1 MDIDRENNNINP
13 KLLNTG
19 DTLLNGI
26 LFIVIFIL
34 IIISVV
40 LFIGYKNRTKLI
52 KSVKMMVGMN
62 PAGMVA
68 NIIKN
73 KN

>member
-19 DTLLNGI
+19 DTLLNGV

-52 KSVKMMVGMN
+52 KSAKMMVGMN